1 MLETVRSWQCRER
14 RECTRKSRA
23 RQQVVRASGVQQT
36 KNTAR
41 AFQDRHNSCKRA
53 AFGMFDMYVEAKKH
67 LDLGQAVDAHKAVA
81 LGGLN
86 EGAVIVV
93 LCEPHLQASSRL
105 VRQESAL
112 ARQVHR
118 GVHSHQIPAPHT
130 GLSRILTS
138 QSCCP
143 IFTRTPRSACQSL
156 TTPDGAASCYA
167 IIIL

>member
-1 MLETVRSWQCRER
+1 
-14 RECTRKSRA
+14 
-23 RQQVVRASGVQQT
+23 
-36 KNTAR
+36 
-41 AFQDRHNSCKRA
+41 
-53 AFGMFDMYVEAKKH
+53 MFDMYVEAKKH

-130 GLSRILTS
+130 GLSRILDVS
-138 QSCCP
+138 KLLSHFYPNPEECVP
-143 IFTRTPRSACQSL
+143 VIDHP
-156 TTPDGAASCYA
+156 
-167 IIIL
+167 